1 MGRVDEAMR
10 RAASDP
16 TPQAPPA
23 GTPIEELVAEPYAA
37 ESDAAEPVDEPAAA
51 PVPRAERPRSSDA
64 PRNGVVFEHLSPLVS
79 EKVVVDALINPSSRE
94 QYRRL
99 AANLHHGQAT
109 AGLKVI
115 LIASALPGEGK
126 SLTATNLALTFSE
139 SYQRRVLIIDG
150 DLRRPSQH
158 VIFGIDG
165 STGLSE
171 GLTSPEET
179 RLMLHQVTERL
190 AILPAGR
197 PTVDPMAGLISTRVQ
212 RILEEG
218 RAAFDWVIV
227 DTPPVALLSD
237 ANLLASMVDGVVLV
251 IKADTTPYTLAQR
264 AVAALGPDKILGV
277 VLNQATQ
284 AAHHARYDYHYYYG
298 SSRTSAWP
306 AKS

>member
-10 RAASDP
+10 RAASEP
-16 TPQAPPA
+16 APEAPLG
-23 GTPIEELVAEPYAA
+23 GTAIEELVAEPYAA
-37 ESDAAEPVDEPAAA
+37 ETIADTATPIVGPQ
-51 PVPRAERPRSSDA
+51 PPRESS
-64 PRNGVVFEHLSPLVS
+64 PSKSGVVFEHLSPLLS
-79 EKVVVDALINPSSRE
+79 EKVVVDAMISPASRE

-115 LIASALPGEGK
+115 LIASAVPGEGK

-171 GLTSPEET
+171 GLMAPEET

-197 PTVDPMAGLISTRVQ
+197 PTLDPMAGLISTRVQ

-227 DTPPVALLSD
+227 DTPPVGLLSD

-264 AVAALGPDKILGV
+264 AVEAFGQDKILGV

-284 AAHHARYDYHYYYG
+284 AAQHAKYDYRYYYG
-298 SSRTSAWP
+298 SSPSSAWP
-306 AKS
+306 AKP

>member
-10 RAASDP
+10 RAASEP
-16 TPQAPPA
+16 APEAPPA
-23 GTPIEELVAEPYAA
+23 GTPIEDLVAEPYAA
-37 ESDAAEPVDEPAAA
+37 EAVAET
-51 PVPRAERPRSSDA
+51 PVPPVARPERPRESDS
-64 PRNGVVFEHLSPLVS
+64 PKNGVVFDHLSPLVS
-79 EKVVVDALINPSSRE
+79 EKVVVDAMISPASRE

-109 AGLKVI
+109 SGLKVI
-115 LIASALPGEGK
+115 LIASAVPGEGK

-171 GLTSPEET
+171 GLMAPEES

-197 PTVDPMAGLISTRVQ
+197 PTLDPMAGLISTRVQ
-212 RILEEG
+212 RILDEG

-227 DTPPVALLSD
+227 DTPPVGLLSD
-237 ANLLASMVDGVVLV
+237 ANLLASMVDGIVLV

-264 AVAALGPDKILGV
+264 AVAAFGPDKILGV

-284 AAHHARYDYHYYYG
+284 AAHHAKYDYRYYYG
-298 SSRTSAWP
+298 SSPSTAWP